1 MDREQEK
8 FYEDE
13 QNVAENPASDVEEN
27 FKSADSA
34 DDMSFFITLL
44 KALRETLEMA
54 RLVPILN
61 VWKID
66 MDQCLAIL
74 KDMEDTLP
82 EAIQY
87 GWQMYSERDRIMGYA
102 ERKAMERVTSAEI
115 SANKT
120 LEEAKASAER
130 IIADAEDEAN
140 VMVNDAQNRAD
151 KLVSEDE
158 IVQRAREEARLIK
171 SEAKVEAGEMKLK
184 ATHEALQ
191 MLTGLEDELA
201 EALNAIRRNR
211 KQLDDEVQ

>member
-54 RLVPILN
+54 RLVPVLN

>member
-13 QNVAENPASDVEEN
+13 RNVAENPASDVEEN

-54 RLVPILN
+54 RLVPVLN
-61 VWKID
+61 MWKID